1 MKFSLDEN
9 ERCVDLKAPHTRLC
23 VESMATEIFE
33 GTLATDTH
41 AQEAGKGSCG
51 FFRLDDPD

>member
-1 MKFSLDEN
+1 
-9 ERCVDLKAPHTRLC
+9 
-23 VESMATEIFE
+23 MATEIFE